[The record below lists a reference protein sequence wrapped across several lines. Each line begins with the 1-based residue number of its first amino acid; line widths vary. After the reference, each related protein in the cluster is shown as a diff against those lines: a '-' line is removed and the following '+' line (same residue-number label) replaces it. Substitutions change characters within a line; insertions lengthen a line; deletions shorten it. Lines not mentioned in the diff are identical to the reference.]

1 MLQDAVVRLTASGT
15 DDRIRADKD
24 FSIQQGVS
32 LSSSGA
38 MDGKKESPSR
48 FRSLRDSVTHITK
61 RLTEGETGVAQRN
74 DEHVREVEKLRV
86 QIQSMEEE
94 IRRLYQSR
102 YQLDQATKQN
112 EKLVTTLQE
121 AKVQIEA
128 LRAEVEKLTAP
139 PSAYAIF
146 SSLNADGTGNVYVS
160 GRKMKVSVHPS
171 INGNAMRKGQEVVL
185 NEALNVIEV
194 KGYDIQGEVVRLKDV
209 LEGNRALVTLH
220 FDEEKV
226 AELGDPLLVERLSVG
241 DHLLYDPR
249 SGYVVE
255 KLPRSEAE
263 ELVLEEVPDVD
274 YEHIGGLQHELEQVR
289 DAVELPFLHPALF
302 SEYQLSAPKGVL
314 LYGPPGC
321 GKTLIAKAVAN
332 SIAKKLGHL
341 TGKEVRSYFLH
352 VKGPELL
359 NKYVGE
365 SERQVREVFK
375 KAKER
380 AADGNPV
387 IVFFDE
393 MDALFR
399 TRGTGISSDIE
410 STIVPQFLSEIDGME
425 RLRNVIVI
433 GASNRQDLIDPA
445 VLRAGRLDVKVKVG
459 RPDAVAA
466 KDIFSKYLS
475 SDLPFAEEDLTRHG
489 GDAEALVEQMTD
501 LTVGAMYASS
511 EENKFI
517 EVTYANGE
525 KEVLY
530 FKDFASGALIE
541 GIVSRAKKFAVKRAI
556 AKEGRG
562 LRSEDLIRAIREEFK
577 EHEDLP
583 NTTNPDD
590 WAKISGKKGEKI
602 VHLRTIS
609 GGPGDSRQIE
619 TVTTGHYL

>member
-1 MLQDAVVRLTASGT
+1 
-15 DDRIRADKD
+15 
-24 FSIQQGVS
+24 
-32 LSSSGA
+32 

-48 FRSLRDSVTHITK
+48 FRSLRDSVSHITK

-112 EKLVTTLQE
+112 ERLVTTLQE

-146 SSLNADGTGNVYVS
+146 SSLNTDGTGNVYVS
-160 GRKMKVSVHPS
+160 GRKMKVSLHPS
-171 INGNAMRKGQEVVL
+171 IKGSAMRKGQEVIL

-194 KGYDIQGEVVRLKDV
+194 KGFDIQGEVVRLKDV

-226 AELGDPLLVERLSVG
+226 AELGDPLLAERLSVG

-289 DAVELPFLHPALF
+289 DAVELPFLQPALF
-302 SEYQLSAPKGVL
+302 SEYKLSAPKGVL

-425 RLRNVIVI
+425 RLRNVLVI

-445 VLRAGRLDVKVKVG
+445 VLRPGRLDVKIKID
-459 RPDAVAA
+459 RPDKAAA
-466 KDIFSKYLS
+466 KDIFSK
-475 SDLPFAEEDLTRHG
+475 DLPPDLPWHAEELAQDE
-489 GDAEALVEQMTD
+489 GDAIRAVERLIW
-501 LTVGAMYASS
+501 LTVESMYALS
-511 EENKFI
+511 EENQYL
-517 EVTYANGE
+517 EVTYGNGD
-525 KEVLY
+525 KETFYL
-530 FKDFASGALIE
+530 KDFSSGALME
-541 GIVSRAKKFAVKRAI
+541 GIVSRAQKDAI
-556 AKEGRG
+556 NRLIANGERG
-562 LRSEDLIRAIREEFK
+562 IKSEDLLKAVRDEFK

-590 WAKISGKKGEKI
+590 WAKIAGKKADKI
-602 VHLRTIS
+602 VNVRTITAGS
-609 GGPGDSRQIE
+609 NESRRIE

>member
-1 MLQDAVVRLTASGT
+1 MAESKGGLSRLSTIRESVRKITERLSDGDSG
-15 DDRIRADKD
+15 
-24 FSIQQGVS
+24 S
-32 LSSSGA
+32 
-38 MDGKKESPSR
+38 MKK
-48 FRSLRDSVTHITK
+48 H
-61 RLTEGETGVAQRN
+61 
-74 DEHVREVEKLRV
+74 DEQALELEKLRI

-94 IRRLYQSR
+94 VRQLHHSR
-102 YQLDQATKQN
+102 YQLELANRQN
-112 EKLVTTLQE
+112 DKLAATLQE
-121 AKVQIEA
+121 AKAQIEA
-128 LRAEVEKLTAP
+128 LRAEVDKLTAP
-139 PSAYAIF
+139 PSTYAIF
-146 SSLNADGTGNVYVS
+146 SSLNDDKTANVYVA
-160 GRKMKVSVHPS
+160 GRKMKVNLHPS
-171 INGNAMRKGQEVVL
+171 INGKAMRKGQEVIL

-194 KGYDIQGEVVRLKDV
+194 KGFDIQGEVVRLKDV
-209 LEGNRALVTLH
+209 LEGNRALVTLQ

-226 AELGDPLLVERLSVG
+226 AELGDPLLAERLSVG

-289 DAVELPFLHPALF
+289 DAVELPFLQPALF
-302 SEYQLSAPKGVL
+302 SEYKLSAPKGVL

-410 STIVPQFLSEIDGME
+410 STIVPQF
-425 RLRNVIVI
+425 
-433 GASNRQDLIDPA
+433 
-445 VLRAGRLDVKVKVG
+445 
-459 RPDAVAA
+459 
-466 KDIFSKYLS
+466 
-475 SDLPFAEEDLTRHG
+475 
-489 GDAEALVEQMTD
+489 
-501 LTVGAMYASS
+501 
-511 EENKFI
+511 
-517 EVTYANGE
+517 
-525 KEVLY
+525 
-530 FKDFASGALIE
+530 
-541 GIVSRAKKFAVKRAI
+541 
-556 AKEGRG
+556 
-562 LRSEDLIRAIREEFK
+562 
-577 EHEDLP
+577 
-583 NTTNPDD
+583 
-590 WAKISGKKGEKI
+590 
-602 VHLRTIS
+602 
-609 GGPGDSRQIE
+609 
-619 TVTTGHYL
+619 